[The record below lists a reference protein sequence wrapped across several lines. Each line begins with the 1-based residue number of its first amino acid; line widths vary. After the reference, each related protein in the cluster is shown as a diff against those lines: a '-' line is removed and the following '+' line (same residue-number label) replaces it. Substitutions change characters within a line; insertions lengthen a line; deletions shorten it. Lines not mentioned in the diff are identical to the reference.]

1 MRCLAELKSL
11 PRPGRFSP
19 AMALSA
25 ALVFAGPAV
34 ASDDTVRLAYDAYL
48 GPFYVMSAEA
58 DLELSGDRYKVATRA
73 KSQGMASWFF
83 EWRSEARSEGGRAA
97 GKLLPRRH
105 EVDGQWRGEIRKV
118 RLAYPDR
125 AGTGGSGGGGA
136 VKFDVSPPPD
146 GTERDPVP
154 PPLTKDTI
162 DPLSA
167 TLTVLLGLAEGK
179 RCEGAF
185 RVFDGRR
192 RYDMAVS
199 SGEQA
204 VLPRLHSSVFAGAA
218 RRCNFQLKRI
228 AGFWKKRDDEPRRRV
243 TEPTLWVASPMTA
256 VPPVPVRFTADTG
269 FGELRVHLVRVQRG
283 KKVIAVE
290 GSKGG
295 S

>member
-1 MRCLAELKSL
+1 MRSL
-11 PRPGRFSP
+11 TDLNSSPGFRRLLP
-19 AMALSA
+19 TAVLYA

-34 ASDDTVRLAYDAYL
+34 AADDTVRLAYDAYL
-48 GPFYVMSAEA
+48 GPFYVLSAEA
-58 DLELSGDRYKVATRA
+58 DLDLSGDRYKVVTRA
-73 KSQGMASWFF
+73 KSQGVASWFF
-83 EWRSEARSEGGRAA
+83 EWRSEARTEGDLSA
-97 GKLLPRRH
+97 GKLQPNRH

-118 RLAYPDR
+118 RLAYPDSF
-125 AGTGGSGGGGA
+125 GQGEP
-136 VKFDVSPPPD
+136 VKFDVSPRPD
-146 GTERDPVP
+146 GDERDPVP

-167 TLTVLLGLAEGK
+167 TLTMLMKLAQGE

-199 SGEQA
+199 SGGKT
-204 VLPRLHSSVFAGAA
+204 VLPQIHSSVFAGAA
-218 RRCNFQLKRI
+218 QSCNFQLKRI
-228 AGFWKKRDDEPRRRV
+228 VGFWKKRDEEPRRRV
-243 TEPTLWVASPMTA
+243 TEPTLWVASPMTT

-283 KKVIAVE
+283 NKVIAVE
-290 GSKGG
+290 GPKGG

>member
-1 MRCLAELKSL
+1 MRCPTDLN
-11 PRPGRFSP
+11 FSP
-19 AMALSA
+19 GFRRFLPGAALSA
-25 ALVFAGPAV
+25 TLVFAGPA
-34 ASDDTVRLAYDAYL
+34 AADDTVRLAYDAYL
-48 GPFYVMSAEA
+48 GPFYVLSAEA
-58 DLELSGDRYKVATRA
+58 DLEMSGDRYRVVTRA
-73 KSQGMASWFF
+73 KSQGVASWLF
-83 EWRSEARSEGGRAA
+83 EWRSEARTEGGLAA
-97 GKLLPRRH
+97 GKLQPRRH

-118 RLAYPDR
+118 RLAYPDSF
-125 AGTGGSGGGGA
+125 GDGKP
-136 VKFDVSPPPD
+136 VKFDVSPRPD
-146 GTERDPVP
+146 GDERDPVP
-154 PPLTKDTI
+154 PPLTKGTI

-167 TLTVLLGLAEGK
+167 TLTMLMKLAEGE

-192 RYDMAVS
+192 RYDMSVS
-199 SGEQA
+199 SGGQA
-204 VLPRLHSSVFAGAA
+204 VLPRLHSSVFSGSAQS
-218 RRCNFQLKRI
+218 CNFQLKRI

-269 FGELRVHLVRVQRG
+269 FGELRIHLVRVQRG

>member
-1 MRCLAELKSL
+1 MRRVSDREFSQKIGRPSLAV
-11 PRPGRFSP
+11 
-19 AMALSA
+19 ALFA
-25 ALVFAGPAV
+25 ALVSGSPAT
-34 ASDDTVRLAYDAYL
+34 AADEPVRLAYDAYL
-48 GPFYVMSAEA
+48 GPFYVLSAEA
-58 DLELSGDRYKVATRA
+58 DLEMSGDRYKVVTRA
-73 KSQGMASWFF
+73 KSQGVASWLF
-83 EWRSEARSEGGRAA
+83 EWQSEARTEGGLSA
-97 GKLLPRRH
+97 GKLQPRRH
-105 EVDGQWRGEIRKV
+105 EVDGQWRGEIRKI
-118 RLAYPDR
+118 RLAYPDSFG
-125 AGTGGSGGGGA
+125 AGEP
-136 VKFDVSPPPD
+136 VKFDVSPRPD
-146 GTERDPVP
+146 GDERDPVP
-154 PPLTKDTI
+154 PSLTKGTI

-167 TLTVLLGLAEGK
+167 TLTMLMKLAEGK

-283 KKVIAVE
+283 KKVIAIE
-290 GSKGG
+290 GSQGG